1 MQSNLNGSNAG
12 KGKGRASDRS
22 SLSHSSSGG
31 RGVHTNAPTAAS
43 MAVAQAEARAVRA
56 EEAVTTLRAQVDAL
70 QKAKATGGGVNI
82 TTTSMESEVE
92 ARVARRAA
100 ERVAGGKREYK
111 RGRWVGE
118 GLGDELILLQN
129 GTENTS

>member
-1 MQSNLNGSNAG
+1 
-12 KGKGRASDRS
+12 
-22 SLSHSSSGG
+22 
-31 RGVHTNAPTAAS
+31 VHTNAPTAAS